1 MAGAKLANSTTIRNL
16 IQRSETRG
24 ERFPAPEALG
34 LLPER
39 GEHIGVVVRVEDPA
53 TLPAEAAGLAR
64 AWVVWL
70 LQLTGDDGR
79 YMVVIVSAVTE
90 VDDLPDV
97 EVTDDVAAMAIQFA
111 RETHPEMDFT
121 IGSPTA
127 GLRLVRIV
135 SGKPG
140 LCVRCKNN
148 APAVTED
155 KLLMAPEGP
164 VCAGCLNVPEQLK
177 WSEAALTVLRNS
189 GATHEKIKEVERQI
203 AELRGRPS
211 SGPL

>member
-1 MAGAKLANSTTIRNL
+1 MAAAKLANSKTIRGL
-16 IQRSETRG
+16 IERAETRG
-24 ERFPAPEALG
+24 DRFPAPEALP

-53 TLPAEAAGLAR
+53 TLPADAAGLAR

-70 LQLTGDDGR
+70 LQLTGDEGR
-79 YMVVIVSAVTE
+79 YMVVMVSALTE
-90 VDDLPDV
+90 VNDLPDV
-97 EVTDDVAAMAIQFA
+97 EVTDDIAGMAVEFA
-111 RETHPEMDFT
+111 RETHADMAFK
-121 IGSPTA
+121 IHAPTS
-127 GLRLVRIV
+127 GLRLVRVV
-135 SGKPG
+135 SGQPG

-164 VCAGCLNVPEQLK
+164 VCAGCLNQNEQLK
-177 WSEAALTVLRNS
+177 WSEAALTVLRNA
-189 GATHEKIKEVERQI
+189 GASRERINEVEQKI